1 MLVIIGWL
9 IVTGA
14 VLGGFMYS
22 GGRPMALFVIGE
34 YAIILGVALGYM
46 VAASPMHV
54 LKLALSKVL
63 TAFKGSPYSKDMYL
77 DVIKPL
83 YELFMV
89 AREQGVVGIEEH
101 VANPHESVI
110 FKKYP
115 KFLAD
120 HHAVA
125 FMQDAL
131 RPIIDGRVKGDQL
144 KATLDEDLDRIYAH
158 NAHPV
163 AVMSKIGDALPGIG
177 IVAAVLGIVITM
189 SSIGGS
195 KEEIGH
201 HVASALVGTFLGI
214 LVSYGYMQPL
224 ITNIE
229 FINDDEL
236 NYYQVMSNVIVSYA
250 AGAPPMMAAESGR
263 RAIPSDRQPTSEELE
278 ALLKS
283 VTPHR

>member
-9 IVTGA
+9 IVLGS
-14 VLGGFMYS
+14 VLGGFSYS
-22 GGRPMALFVIGE
+22 GGRIASLMVVGE
-34 YAIILGVALGYM
+34 YAIILGVAIGY
-46 VAASPMHV
+46 VIAASPMPI
-54 LKLALSKVL
+54 LKMMVQKVL
-63 TAFKGSPYSKDMYL
+63 TALKGSPYNRDMYL
-77 DVIKPL
+77 DAIKPL

-115 KFLAD
+115 RFLSN
-120 HHAVA
+120 HEAVA

-144 KATLDEDLDRIYAH
+144 KVTLEEDLDRRYAH
-158 NAHPV
+158 NGHPV
-163 AVMSKIGDALPGIG
+163 MVMTKMGDALPGIG

-189 SSIGGS
+189 GSIGGA

-214 LVSYGYMQPL
+214 LVSYGFVQPL
-224 ITNIE
+224 VTNIE
-229 FINDDEL
+229 FINEDEL
-236 NYYQVMSNVIVSYA
+236 SFYQVMSNVIVSYA
-250 AGAPPMMAAESGR
+250 AGSPPMMAAESGR
-263 RAIPSDRQPTSEELE
+263 RAIPEDRQPTSEELE
-278 ALLKS
+278 TLLKS
-283 VTPHR
+283 LTSHR

>member
-9 IVTGA
+9 IVGGA
-14 VLGGFMYS
+14 VIGGFMYS
-22 GGRPMALFVIGE
+22 GGRPASLFVIGE
-34 YAIILGVALGYM
+34 YMIILGVFIGYM
-46 VAASPMHV
+46 VGASPV
-54 LKLALSKVL
+54 PILKLIIAKVIQSL
-63 TAFKGSPYSKDMYL
+63 KGTPYGKDMYL

-101 VANPHESVI
+101 VANPHESAI

-115 KFLAD
+115 RFLSN
-120 HHAVA
+120 HHAVC

-144 KATLDEDLDRIYAH
+144 KETLEEDLDRIYEH
-158 NAHPV
+158 NAH
-163 AVMSKIGDALPGIG
+163 ATNVMTKAGDALPGIG

-189 SSIGGS
+189 GSIGGS

-214 LVSYGYMQPL
+214 LVSYGFVQPL
-224 ITNIE
+224 ISSIE
-229 FINDDEL
+229 FINADEL
-236 NYYQVMSNVIVSYA
+236 SFYQVMSNVIVSYA
-250 AGAPPMMAAESGR
+250 SGAPPMMAAEAGR
-263 RAIPSDRQPTSEELE
+263 KAIPEDRQPGSEELE
-278 ALLKS
+278 TLLKAL
-283 VTPHR
+283 THR

>member
-9 IVTGA
+9 IVSGA
-14 VLGGFMYS
+14 VMGGFMYS
-22 GGRPMALFVIGE
+22 GGRPASLFVIGE
-34 YAIILGVALGYM
+34 YMIILGVAIGYL
-46 VAASPMHV
+46 VAASPMHI
-54 LKLALSKVL
+54 LKMMVSKIL
-63 TAFKGSPYSKDMYL
+63 TALKGSPYSRDMYI
-77 DVIKPL
+77 DIIKPL

-101 VANPHESVI
+101 VANPHESII

-144 KATLDEDLDRIYAH
+144 KATLDEDLDRIYGH

-163 AVMSKIGDALPGIG
+163 SVMTKMGDALPGIG

-189 SSIGGS
+189 GSIGGS

-214 LVSYGYMQPL
+214 LVSYGFVQPL
-224 ITNIE
+224 VTNIE
-229 FINDDEL
+229 FINEDEL
-236 NYYQVMSNVIVSYA
+236 SFYQVMSNVIVSYA

-263 RAIPSDRQPTSEELE
+263 RAIPGDRQPTSEELE

-283 VTPHR
+283 LAPNR